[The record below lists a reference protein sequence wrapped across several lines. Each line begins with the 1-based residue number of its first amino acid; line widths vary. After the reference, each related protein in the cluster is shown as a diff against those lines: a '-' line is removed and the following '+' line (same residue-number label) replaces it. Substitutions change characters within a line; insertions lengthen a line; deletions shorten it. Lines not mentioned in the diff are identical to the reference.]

1 MEKIEG
7 REKLNTSNEWL
18 GFGAEFVCR
27 EDCGFSS
34 RNTVLFENTGADC
47 KEALLGDRMVA
58 AFLSYFCSVTVFWW
72 LKKPFEI
79 SVGSGVAPARSSG
92 YLFPLSCIWSSSWW
106 ITCPDGFC
114 PEDFTCLSNHNHSS
128 TNLWMPGRAIPRP
141 MLPSWSLPSW
151 RNFQSTDP
159 QNKA

>member
-58 AFLSYFCSVTVFWW
+58 AFLNYFCSVTVFW
-72 LKKPFEI
+72 
-79 SVGSGVAPARSSG
+79 
-92 YLFPLSCIWSSSWW
+92 
-106 ITCPDGFC
+106 
-114 PEDFTCLSNHNHSS
+114 
-128 TNLWMPGRAIPRP
+128 
-141 MLPSWSLPSW
+141 
-151 RNFQSTDP
+151 
-159 QNKA
+159 